1 MLTLERVK
9 MIKFSM
15 MMRRTIT
22 MQVFSNFDIIG
33 IFLLIL
39 LRELDLFDWF
49 HVSAGKTNH
58 PKYQLCDIFLGYE
71 PS

>member
-1 MLTLERVK
+1 
-9 MIKFSM
+9 MIQFS

-22 MQVFSNFDIIG
+22 MQVFSKFDIIG
-33 IFLLIL
+33 IFL

-58 PKYQLCDIFLGYE
+58 PKYQLCDIFPGYE